1 MSHVDEGTLH
11 AYLDGELPSA
21 DRATLEAHVAECGA
35 CRAAL
40 ADERALRDRASAV
53 LGRARPL
60 ERPTPP
66 FERIRRTP
74 ARRPWQV
81 RTAFAWAAS
90 IVLALGVGYLLR
102 SPTAEVAASRQQQ
115 PAAVEPTAVATN
127 QTRAAPPAEQKATP
141 LPQERTKRRAPAPA
155 DEQSRT
161 SDKTTPP
168 VDVVAA
174 AAPTAELRNAAPAP
188 VAAGRVNDSLQP
200 ERHQAS
206 RLEGVVVRGAAA
218 AAPARSERDMV
229 SDGATV
235 QPSNPKTWPLI
246 DRRLATSVLGEE
258 PVAVPGLAVRSFR
271 RGPGNDGTIVVE
283 QTLDS
288 ATVIQIFQRPARTS
302 VNDSAERGR
311 ADHFG
316 RFVGGLRV
324 EIAGPVSTDSLNR
337 LLDQVKPLR

>member
-11 AYLDGELPSA
+11 AYLDGELPSG
-21 DRATLEAHVAECGA
+21 DRATLEAHVAQCVT

-66 FERIRRTP
+66 FEQIRRTP
-74 ARRPWQV
+74 ARRPWHV
-81 RTAFAWAAS
+81 RMPLAWAAS

-102 SPTAEVAASRQQQ
+102 SPTREVAALHQQE
-115 PAAVEPTAVATN
+115 PPAVEPTVVATN
-127 QTRAAPPAEQKATP
+127 QTRAAPPAEQKTAP
-141 LPQERTKRRAPAPA
+141 LPQERTRRRAAAPA

-168 VDVVAA
+168 ADVVAA
-174 AAPTAELRNAAPAP
+174 VPAVEPRNAPAAP
-188 VAAGRVNDSLQP
+188 VAAGRVNDSLQR
-200 ERHQAS
+200 ERLQAS

-218 AAPARSERDMV
+218 PARSERDMAI
-229 SDGATV
+229 DGAPV

-258 PVAVPGLAVRSFR
+258 PVAVPGVAVRSFR

-288 ATVIQIFQRPARTS
+288 VTVIQIFQRPARTS
-302 VNDSAERGR
+302 LNNSAERGR

-337 LLDQVKPLR
+337 LLDQVKPLH

>member
-11 AYLDGELPSA
+11 AYLDGELPSG
-21 DRATLEAHVAECGA
+21 DRATLEAHVAQCA
-35 CRAAL
+35 TCRAAL

-60 ERPTPP
+60 ERPTPL
-66 FERIRRTP
+66 FEQIRRTP
-74 ARRPWQV
+74 ARRPWHV
-81 RTAFAWAAS
+81 RMPFAWAAS

-102 SPTAEVAASRQQQ
+102 SPAAEVAASHQ
-115 PAAVEPTAVATN
+115 PAAVEPTVVATN
-127 QTRAAPPAEQKATP
+127 QTRAAPLAEQKTTP
-141 LPQERTKRRAPAPA
+141 LPQERTRRRAPAPA

-161 SDKTTPP
+161 GDKTTPP
-168 VDVVAA
+168 ADIVAAVTPAAEPRNAA
-174 AAPTAELRNAAPAP
+174 AAP
-188 VAAGRVNDSLQP
+188 VAAARVNDSLQR
-200 ERHQAS
+200 ERLQAS

-218 AAPARSERDMV
+218 PARSERDMV
-229 SDGATV
+229 IDGAPV

-258 PVAVPGLAVRSFR
+258 PVAVPGLAVQSFR

-302 VNDSAERGR
+302 LNTSAERGR

-337 LLDQVKPLR
+337 LLDQVKPLH